1 MNLQQISPRAR
12 HLALAAIVGAAAI
25 GSVVLAPSAMAQGQG
40 QEQQGPP
47 GGERMDPRQMIDQR
61 MATLTDK
68 LQLNSAQQTKI
79 RSILSDETMQMEALR
94 KNAGNQRGSGGGGG
108 GMGRGRRGG
117 GGGQRPNRAGSDSTQ
132 NGEGRGRGGPPP
144 EIVALRDHTDKQI
157 ETVLNERQ
165 LATYR
170 LLRAQQ
176 QQERERRDSQSGD
189 GRSS

>member
-1 MNLQQISPRAR
+1 M
-12 HLALAAIVGAAAI
+12 VAAAI
-25 GSVVLAPSAMAQGQG
+25 GSAVLAPSAIAQGQG

-47 GGERMDPRQMIDQR
+47 GGQRMDPRQMIDQR

-68 LQLNSAQQTKI
+68 LQLTSAQQTKI

-94 KNAGNQRGSGGGGG
+94 KNAGNQRGGGGG
-108 GMGRGRRGG
+108 GMGRRGG
-117 GGGQRPNRAGSDSTQ
+117 GGGPRPNRTGSDSTQ
-132 NGEGRGRGGPPP
+132 NGEGRGRGGTPP

-157 ETVLNERQ
+157 EAVLNERQ

-176 QQERERRDSQSGD
+176 QQERERRDSESRV